1 MWRSTFVLDV
11 YKDLGQ
17 TILSVSCNISKVRV
31 RTVTRIAYVAQKR
44 SALPC
49 HISRYSRS
57 QARTGLTSFIYFIV
71 SPYYKSLDM
80 TTTEENKDEKKKD
93 IKRTKRLE
101 ARVTEKEYAKAVEL
115 AETCGLTLSDYIRK
129 CALGQHPRRRLTD
142 KEVEALCSL
151 SDARGALMRI
161 AAAVKSIQGSHRAQY
176 FADTR
181 FVEQW
186 MRAAIPL
193 MARWN
198 EIQEYITQ

>member
-1 MWRSTFVLDV
+1 
-11 YKDLGQ
+11 
-17 TILSVSCNISKVRV
+17 
-31 RTVTRIAYVAQKR
+31 
-44 SALPC
+44 
-49 HISRYSRS
+49 
-57 QARTGLTSFIYFIV
+57 
-71 SPYYKSLDM
+71 M

-101 ARVTEKEYAKAVEL
+101 ARVTEKEY
-115 AETCGLTLSDYIRK
+115 GLTLSDYIRK

>member
-1 MWRSTFVLDV
+1 MPHKPLQPLASSHRADQFLFYFYRITLLQIIRYDNNGRKQGRKEKG
-11 YKDLGQ
+11 YK
-17 TILSVSCNISKVRV
+17 
-31 RTVTRIAYVAQKR
+31 A
-44 SALPC
+44 
-49 HISRYSRS
+49 H
-57 QARTGLTSFIYFIV
+57 
-71 SPYYKSLDM
+71 
-80 TTTEENKDEKKKD
+80 
-93 IKRTKRLE
+93 
-101 ARVTEKEYAKAVEL
+101 KAVGGQSDRKRIRKSRGTCR
-115 AETCGLTLSDYIRK
+115 ACGLTLSDYIRK

>member
-1 MWRSTFVLDV
+1 MPHKPLQPLASSHRADQFYLFYRITLLQIIRYDNNGRKQGRKEKG
-11 YKDLGQ
+11 YKAHKAVGGQ
-17 TILSVSCNISKVRV
+17 SDRK
-31 RTVTRIAYVAQKR
+31 RIR
-44 SALPC
+44 
-49 HISRYSRS
+49 
-57 QARTGLTSFIYFIV
+57 
-71 SPYYKSLDM
+71 
-80 TTTEENKDEKKKD
+80 
-93 IKRTKRLE
+93 
-101 ARVTEKEYAKAVEL
+101 VEL

>member
-1 MWRSTFVLDV
+1 MPHKPLQPLASSHRADQFYLF
-11 YKDLGQ
+11 Y
-17 TILSVSCNISKVRV
+17 
-31 RTVTRIAYVAQKR
+31 RITLLQ
-44 SALPC
+44 
-49 HISRYSRS
+49 IIRYDNNGR
-57 QARTGLTSFIYFIV
+57 
-71 SPYYKSLDM
+71 
-80 TTTEENKDEKKKD
+80 
-93 IKRTKRLE
+93 KRTKRLE

-193 MARWN
+193 IARWN

>member
-1 MWRSTFVLDV
+1 
-11 YKDLGQ
+11 
-17 TILSVSCNISKVRV
+17 
-31 RTVTRIAYVAQKR
+31 
-44 SALPC
+44 
-49 HISRYSRS
+49 
-57 QARTGLTSFIYFIV
+57 
-71 SPYYKSLDM
+71 M

-129 CALGQHPRRRLTD
+129 CALGQHHPRRRLTD

-151 SDARGALMRI
+151 SDARGALMLI
-161 AAAVKSIQGSHRAQY
+161 AAAVKSIQSSHRAQY

-193 MARWN
+193 IARWN

>member
-1 MWRSTFVLDV
+1 MPHKPLQPLASSHRADQFYLF
-11 YKDLGQ
+11 Y
-17 TILSVSCNISKVRV
+17 
-31 RTVTRIAYVAQKR
+31 RITLLQ
-44 SALPC
+44 
-49 HISRYSRS
+49 IIRYDNNGR
-57 QARTGLTSFIYFIV
+57 
-71 SPYYKSLDM
+71 K
-80 TTTEENKDEKKKD
+80 
-93 IKRTKRLE
+93 
-101 ARVTEKEYAKAVEL
+101 YAKAVEL

>member
-11 YKDLGQ
+11 YKVFGQ
-17 TILSVSCNISKVRV
+17 TIRYVNCDISKVHV
-31 RTVTRIAYVAQKR
+31 STVTRIAYVAQNR

-49 HISRYSRS
+49 HISRYNRS
-57 QARTGLTSFIYFIV
+57 QARTGLTNFIV

-80 TTTEENKDEKKKD
+80 TTVEENKDEKKKA

-115 AETCGLTLSDYIRK
+115 AETCGMTLSDYIRK

-151 SDARGALMRI
+151 SDARGELMRI
-161 AAAVKSIQGSHRAQY
+161 AAAVKSIQGSRRAQY

-186 MRAAIPL
+186 MRAAVPL
-193 MARWN
+193 IARWN

>member
-1 MWRSTFVLDV
+1 
-11 YKDLGQ
+11 
-17 TILSVSCNISKVRV
+17 
-31 RTVTRIAYVAQKR
+31 
-44 SALPC
+44 
-49 HISRYSRS
+49 
-57 QARTGLTSFIYFIV
+57 
-71 SPYYKSLDM
+71 M

-129 CALGQHPRRRLTD
+129 CALRRRLTD

-151 SDARGALMRI
+151 SDARGALMLI
-161 AAAVKSIQGSHRAQY
+161 AAAVKSIQSSHRAQY

-193 MARWN
+193 IARWN

>member
-1 MWRSTFVLDV
+1 M
-11 YKDLGQ
+11 
-17 TILSVSCNISKVRV
+17 
-31 RTVTRIAYVAQKR
+31 A
-44 SALPC
+44 
-49 HISRYSRS
+49 
-57 QARTGLTSFIYFIV
+57 
-71 SPYYKSLDM
+71 
-80 TTTEENKDEKKKD
+80 TTEENKDEKKEA

-101 ARVTEKEYAKAVEL
+101 ARVTEKEYAKVVEL
-115 AETCGLTLSDYIRK
+115 AETC
-129 CALGQHPRRRLTD
+129 ALRQHPRRRLTD

-151 SDARGALMRI
+151 SDARGELIRI

>member
-1 MWRSTFVLDV
+1 
-11 YKDLGQ
+11 
-17 TILSVSCNISKVRV
+17 
-31 RTVTRIAYVAQKR
+31 
-44 SALPC
+44 
-49 HISRYSRS
+49 
-57 QARTGLTSFIYFIV
+57 
-71 SPYYKSLDM
+71 M
-80 TTTEENKDEKKKD
+80 TTTEENKDEKKKA
-93 IKRTKRLE
+93 IRRTKRLE

-129 CALGQHPRRRLTD
+129 CALGQCPRRRLTD

-151 SDARGALMRI
+151 SDARGELMRI
-161 AAAVKSIQGSHRAQY
+161 ATAVKSIQGSHRAQY

-193 MARWN
+193 IVRWN

>member
-1 MWRSTFVLDV
+1 MCIIDCLSTIVFILPLHLDYTKVIILILWWRNFQLEYWRTFQLVST
-11 YKDLGQ
+11 
-17 TILSVSCNISKVRV
+17 
-31 RTVTRIAYVAQKR
+31 
-44 SALPC
+44 
-49 HISRYSRS
+49 
-57 QARTGLTSFIYFIV
+57 
-71 SPYYKSLDM
+71 DM

>member
-1 MWRSTFVLDV
+1 M
-11 YKDLGQ
+11 
-17 TILSVSCNISKVRV
+17 TI
-31 RTVTRIAYVAQKR
+31 
-44 SALPC
+44 
-49 HISRYSRS
+49 
-57 QARTGLTSFIYFIV
+57 
-71 SPYYKSLDM
+71 
-80 TTTEENKDEKKKD
+80 TEENKDEKKEA
-93 IKRTKRLE
+93 IRRTKRLE

-151 SDARGALMRI
+151 SDARGELIRI

-176 FADTR
+176 FANTR

-193 MARWN
+193 IVRWN

>member
-1 MWRSTFVLDV
+1 MPHKPLQPLASLH
-11 YKDLGQ
+11 
-17 TILSVSCNISKVRV
+17 RV
-31 RTVTRIAYVAQKR
+31 DQFYLFYRITLLQIIKYDNNGRKQGRK
-44 SALPC
+44 
-49 HISRYSRS
+49 
-57 QARTGLTSFIYFIV
+57 
-71 SPYYKSLDM
+71 
-80 TTTEENKDEKKKD
+80 EKA

-101 ARVTEKEYAKAVEL
+101 ARVTEKEYAKVVEL

-151 SDARGALMRI
+151 TDARSELMRI

-186 MRAAIPL
+186 MRAAVPL
-193 MARWN
+193 IVRWN

>member
-1 MWRSTFVLDV
+1 MPHKPLQPLASSHRADQFYLFYRITLLQIIRYDNNGRKQGRKEKG
-11 YKDLGQ
+11 YKAHKAVG
-17 TILSVSCNISKVRV
+17 
-31 RTVTRIAYVAQKR
+31 
-44 SALPC
+44 
-49 HISRYSRS
+49 
-57 QARTGLTSFIYFIV
+57 G
-71 SPYYKSLDM
+71 
-80 TTTEENKDEKKKD
+80 
-93 IKRTKRLE
+93 
-101 ARVTEKEYAKAVEL
+101 RVTEKEYAKAVEL